1 MLAKPSSTMA
11 LIREHDFRIQ
21 KRFGQNFLVDALIL
35 EKIIRGADIKKQD
48 HVLEIGPGLGTM
60 TAALAKE
67 AAAVTAVEID
77 KELIPILEETLAP
90 YRNVRIIQADILK
103 LDHNLLFN
111 EENKGRRIKVVANL
125 PYYITTPIIMA
136 LLPRCDRIESI
147 TVMVQKEVAR
157 RLQSLPGSKDY
168 GSLSLAVSYY
178 ADAKILMP
186 VPPSCFIPRP
196 QVDSAVVRLT
206 LHKTPPYKEK
216 DPEALFDLIRAAFGQ
231 RRKTLSNALSHS
243 LCLPK
248 ERIEA
253 ALSAMGF
260 DKAVRGEV
268 LSLED
273 YILLKRLLLSGNS
286 DRPVL

>member
-1 MLAKPSSTMA
+1 
-11 LIREHDFRIQ
+11 
-21 KRFGQNFLVDALIL
+21 
-35 EKIIRGADIKKQD
+35 
-48 HVLEIGPGLGTM
+48 
-60 TAALAKE
+60 
-67 AAAVTAVEID
+67 
-77 KELIPILEETLAP
+77 
-90 YRNVRIIQADILK
+90 
-103 LDHNLLFN
+103 
-111 EENKGRRIKVVANL
+111 
-125 PYYITTPIIMA
+125 
-136 LLPRCDRIESI
+136 
-147 TVMVQKEVAR
+147 
-157 RLQSLPGSKDY
+157 
-168 GSLSLAVSYY
+168 
-178 ADAKILMP
+178 MP